1 MRVRTE
7 SCVLPLH
14 HRIPASLSARL
25 GSGREV
31 SYSDHEAVLTTLNL
45 ETEPGGEGVGTSGDT
60 GTVNHTVNHT
70 EDHTVNQSDHTLTQA
85 EFITFSGSPDNGKT
99 PSWSFKDNIYIRVL
113 NCGSRL

>member
-45 ETEPGGEGVGTSGDT
+45 ETEPGVEGVGTSGDI
-60 GTVNHTVNHT
+60 GIEDHTVNHT
-70 EDHTVNQSDHTLTQA
+70 GTGDQSDHTLTQA

-99 PSWSFKDNIYIRVL
+99 PSWSFNDNIYIRVL